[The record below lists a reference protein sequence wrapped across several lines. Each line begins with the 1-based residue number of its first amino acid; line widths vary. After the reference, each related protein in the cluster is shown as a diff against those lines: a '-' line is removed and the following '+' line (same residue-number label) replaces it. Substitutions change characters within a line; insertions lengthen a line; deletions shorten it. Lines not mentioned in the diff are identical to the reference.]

1 MKRDELR
8 QKLIDGTI
16 HVIAVDGFDKAT
28 TKQVGTYTGI
38 NQAYIYRCFKGKED
52 MFTKTFDMLDNEL
65 LNVIVQ
71 NLDVM
76 YMTGIDFQIRCKV
89 FYYKL
94 WKFLLSDEEKC
105 LSYIRYYYS
114 TYYNNYSADAHKERF
129 WPVVKT
135 MQPIFKDEADVW
147 MILNH
152 ILNVTLDFAIK
163 VHTGRMS
170 PSDDYSEHVFRVIY
184 VSIKQYFRNNEECD
198 S

>member
-16 HVIAVDGFDKAT
+16 HIIAVEGFDKAT
-28 TKQVGTYTGI
+28 TKQIGTYTNI

-65 LNVIVQ
+65 LNVIMQ
-71 NLDVM
+71 NLDIM
-76 YMTGIDFQIRCKV
+76 YMTGIDFETRCKV
-89 FYYKL
+89 FFYKL
-94 WKFLLSDEEKC
+94 WNFLLGDAEKC

-114 TYYNNYSADAHKERF
+114 NYYNLYSADAHKERF
-129 WPVVKT
+129 WPVVESIR
-135 MQPIFKDEADVW
+135 PVFIDEADVW

-152 ILNVTLDFAIK
+152 ILNVILDFAIK
-163 VHTGRMS
+163 VHAGRMS
-170 PSDDYSEHVFRVIY
+170 PDDNYSEHVFRVIY
-184 VSIKQYFRNNEECD
+184 VSIKQYFKNNEERD